1 MKFTAFATSIALTG
15 ACAGALAASTTA
27 TTGAAAPALAATNT
41 STATSATA
49 PIAKPRPPATSP
61 AAPGSP
67 AATGTAA
74 AGTSASPDSGDGAA
88 AADTAPLPPP
98 SSAAQHLYA
107 SAKNDILQV
116 RSLLKSGRTQ
126 SSVGSGFLI
135 GTSNLVVTNYHVVS
149 QFALD
154 PDTYVGEWVDTSGQ
168 RGNVELLAVDVLHD
182 LAVLR
187 VNRNGTGFFKIPDQ
201 LAKLTQGQY
210 LYSMGN
216 PLDLGFAISEGAYN
230 GVIARSFYDQ
240 LMFTGPI
247 NSGMSG
253 GPSVTVD
260 GSVAG
265 VNVSKRLDGEL
276 VSFLV
281 PARFAQDLLR
291 KVEQQQGKAPGD
303 FTSVVAGQLLNH
315 QRAMVDQLLASPL
328 SLKPMGPY
336 QVPVRESEQMRCWGR
351 SNVKADKPFTVD
363 DASCAMESA
372 IFVSGSLQTGQL
384 SIRHQFLRSVGLDK
398 LRFAQLASASF
409 KNEHFG
415 STKDTRLTGPNCTEE
430 FVKNKNLPLR
440 AVLCVRA
447 YRKFA
452 GLYDFALLTATTDQG
467 LMSLQSRLDARGV
480 SYDNGMRVSRV
491 FLESLSLAPTNA
503 PLPARAPATKAAGK
517 PATKSATQPAMEAAT
532 KPAGQIPARPANKN
546 AAVAGNTIAGGAQ

>member
-1 MKFTAFATSIALTG
+1 MKASALASTLVFTW
-15 ACAGALAASTTA
+15 ACAGALAAP
-27 TTGAAAPALAATNT
+27 TGVAPQQAAAPLAKA
-41 STATSATA
+41 
-49 PIAKPRPPATSP
+49 PPAAQAP
-61 AAPGSP
+61 AAP
-67 AATGTAA
+67 TADA
-74 AGTSASPDSGDGAA
+74 DNPDA
-88 AADTAPLPPP
+88 APLPPP

-107 SAKNDILQV
+107 AAKNDILQV

-135 GTSNLVVTNYHVVS
+135 GTSNLVLTNYHVVS

-154 PDTYVGEWVDTSGQ
+154 PDTYVGEWVDTGGQ

-187 VNRNGTGFFKIPDQ
+187 VNRNGTGFFKMPEQ
-201 LAKLTQGQY
+201 LARLSQGQY

-230 GVIARSFYDQ
+230 GVITRSFYDQ

-253 GPSVTVD
+253 GPTVTAD
-260 GSVAG
+260 GAVAG

-281 PARFAQDLLR
+281 PARYAQALLK
-291 KVEQQQGKAPGD
+291 KVQEQSKAPGD
-303 FTSVVAGQLLNH
+303 FTAVVAAQLLAH
-315 QRAMVDQLLASPL
+315 QRAMVDQLLAAPL

-351 SNVKADKPFTVD
+351 SNVKADKPFLVD

-372 IFVSGSLQTGQL
+372 IFVSGSLQTGQV
-384 SIRHQFLRSVGLDK
+384 SIRHQFLRATGLDK
-398 LRFAQLASASF
+398 LRFAQLSSASF
-409 KNEHFG
+409 KNERFG
-415 STKDTRLTGPNCTEE
+415 SNKDTRLTGPSCTED
-430 FVKNKNLPLR
+430 FVKNKDLPLR

-452 GLYDFALLTATTDQG
+452 GLYDFALLTASTDQG

-480 SYDNGMRVSRV
+480 SYENGLRLSRV
-491 FLESLSLAPTNA
+491 FLDSLSLTP
-503 PLPARAPATKAAGK
+503 K
-517 PATKSATQPAMEAAT
+517 Q
-532 KPAGQIPARPANKN
+532 
-546 AAVAGNTIAGGAQ
+546 GGAK

>member
-1 MKFTAFATSIALTG
+1 MKFTALATSIALTG
-15 ACAGALAASTTA
+15 ACAGALAAPTTANPAAPTLAATANAATAAATTTA
-27 TTGAAAPALAATNT
+27 TT
-41 STATSATA
+41 TATTATA
-49 PIAKPRPPATSP
+49 PARGKPPQPAQPVPPALP
-61 AAPGSP
+61 
-67 AATGTAA
+67 
-74 AGTSASPDSGDGAA
+74 ASPDSADPSAA
-88 AADTAPLPPP
+88 AESAPLPPP

-187 VNRNGTGFFKIPDQ
+187 VNRNGTGFFKMPDQ
-201 LAKLTQGQY
+201 LARLTQGQY

-291 KVEQQQGKAPGD
+291 KVEQQAKAPAD
-303 FTSVVAGQLLNH
+303 FTSVVAGQLLSH

-384 SIRHQFLRSVGLDK
+384 SIRHQFIRGTGLDK

-415 STKDTRLTGPNCTEE
+415 SNKDTRLTGPNCTED

-452 GLYDFALLTATTDQG
+452 GLYDFALLTASTDQG

-480 SYDNGMRVSRV
+480 SYDNGMRLSRV
-491 FLESLSLAPTNA
+491 FLESLSLAPAGA
-503 PLPARAPATKAAGK
+503 PVPARTPAVKSAGK
-517 PATKSATQPAMEAAT
+517 PSTTTPASGAAAKAPIPAPPPA
-532 KPAGQIPARPANKN
+532 KPA
-546 AAVAGNTIAGGAQ
+546 TGGAQ

>member
-1 MKFTAFATSIALTG
+1 MKFTALATSIALTG
-15 ACAGALAASTTA
+15 ACAGALAASSTANPAAPTVAAAASAATTA
-27 TTGAAAPALAATNT
+27 TAATT
-41 STATSATA
+41 TTATA
-49 PIAKPRPPATSP
+49 PAKGTQPPAAQPAPPASP
-61 AAPGSP
+61 
-67 AATGTAA
+67 
-74 AGTSASPDSGDGAA
+74 ASPDSADPSAAGTA

-187 VNRNGTGFFKIPDQ
+187 VNRNGTGFFKMPDQ
-201 LAKLTQGQY
+201 LARLTQGQY

-291 KVEQQQGKAPGD
+291 KVEQQSKAPAD
-303 FTSVVAGQLLNH
+303 FTSVVAGQLLSH
-315 QRAMVDQLLASPL
+315 QRAMVDQLLSSPL

-384 SIRHQFLRSVGLDK
+384 SIRHQFIRGTGLDK

-415 STKDTRLTGPNCTEE
+415 SNKDTRLTGPNCTED

-480 SYDNGMRVSRV
+480 SYDNGMRLSRV
-491 FLESLSLAPTNA
+491 FLESLSLAPAGATV
-503 PLPARAPATKAAGK
+503 PARAPANKTAGK
-517 PATKSATQPAMEAAT
+517 PSTIPAPASGAADKAPAPAPPPA
-532 KPAGQIPARPANKN
+532 KPA
-546 AAVAGNTIAGGAQ
+546 TGGAQ

>member
-1 MKFTAFATSIALTG
+1 MKVTKLASILALTW
-15 ACAGALAASTTA
+15 ACAGPALAESAP
-27 TTGAAAPALAATNT
+27 AAPAA
-41 STATSATA
+41 SATSAAATA
-49 PIAKPRPPATSP
+49 AAAK
-61 AAPGSP
+61 P
-67 AATGTAA
+67 AATPATAA
-74 AGTSASPDSGDGAA
+74 SAAPHTDAAGAA
-88 AADTAPLPPP
+88 PADGDAAPLPPP

-135 GTSNLVVTNYHVVS
+135 ENSNLVVTNYHVVS

-187 VNRNGTGFFKIPDQ
+187 VNRNGTGFFKMPEK
-201 LAKLTQGQY
+201 LARLTQGQY

-253 GPSVTVD
+253 GPSVASD

-281 PARFAQDLLR
+281 PARYAQDLLK
-291 KVEQQQGKAPGD
+291 KVEAQQKAPTD
-303 FTSVVAGQLLNH
+303 FTAVVAGQLLAH
-315 QRAMVDQLLASPL
+315 QTAMVNQLLASPL

-372 IFVSGSLQTGQL
+372 IFVSGSLQTGQI
-384 SIRHQFLRSVGLDK
+384 SIRHQFLRSTGLDQ
-398 LRFAQLASASF
+398 LRFAQLSSTSF

-415 STKDTRLTGPNCTEE
+415 SNKDSRLTGPNCTES
-430 FVKNKNLPLR
+430 FVKNKTLPLR

-452 GLYDFALLTATTDQG
+452 GLYDFALLTASTDQG

-480 SYDNGMRVSRV
+480 SYDNGMRLSRV
-491 FLESLSLAPTNA
+491 FLDSLSLN
-503 PLPARAPATKAAGK
+503 PAAAAV
-517 PATKSATQPAMEAAT
+517 PRPAAT
-532 KPAGQIPARPANKN
+532 PAKK
-546 AAVAGNTIAGGAQ
+546 GGAK

>member
-1 MKFTAFATSIALTG
+1 MKVTKLVSTLAFTWT
-15 ACAGALAASTTA
+15 CAASA
-27 TTGAAAPALAATNT
+27 ASAAPVPAQGAKAAAGPVTAAPATPA
-41 STATSATA
+41 TATAAQPGATA
-49 PIAKPRPPATSP
+49 ADAASADAT
-61 AAPGSP
+61 
-67 AATGTAA
+67 
-74 AGTSASPDSGDGAA
+74 
-88 AADTAPLPPP
+88 PLPPP

-107 SAKNDILQV
+107 AAKNDILQV

-187 VNRNGTGFFKIPDQ
+187 VSRNGTGFFKMPEQ
-201 LAKLTQGQY
+201 LARLTQGQY

-265 VNVSKRLDGEL
+265 INVSKRLDGEL

-281 PARFAQDLLR
+281 PARYAQDLLK
-291 KVEQQQGKAPGD
+291 KVEGQQKTPSD
-303 FTSVVAGQLLNH
+303 FTAVVAS
-315 QRAMVDQLLASPL
+315 QLLAHQTAMVNQLLSSPL

-372 IFVSGSLQTGQL
+372 IFVSGSLQTGQIA
-384 SIRHQFLRSVGLDK
+384 IRHQFLRSAGLDK

-415 STKDTRLTGPNCTEE
+415 SNKDARLTGPNCTED
-430 FVKNKNLPLR
+430 FVKNQDLPLR

-452 GLYDFALLTATTDQG
+452 GLYDFALLTASTDQG

-480 SYDNGMRVSRV
+480 SYENGLRLSRV
-491 FLESLSLAPTNA
+491 FLDSLSH
-503 PLPARAPATKAAGK
+503 APAKAPP
-517 PATKSATQPAMEAAT
+517 PAAPAAA
-532 KPAGQIPARPANKN
+532 
-546 AAVAGNTIAGGAQ
+546 AAKKGGAK

>member
-1 MKFTAFATSIALTG
+1 MKVTRLASTLVLIWAA
-15 ACAGALAASTTA
+15 AGHGAASAAAAA
-27 TTGAAAPALAATNT
+27 TAAAPAQPA
-41 STATSATA
+41 
-49 PIAKPRPPATSP
+49 AKPPAGQPAHAAAPAAAVAPAGTPPAAS
-61 AAPGSP
+61 AAPG
-67 AATGTAA
+67 ADAN
-74 AGTSASPDSGDGAA
+74 GDA
-88 AADTAPLPPP
+88 APLPPP

-187 VNRNGTGFFKIPDQ
+187 VSRNGTGFFKMPPQ
-201 LAKLTQGQY
+201 LARLTQGQY

-253 GPSVTVD
+253 GPSVTAD

-265 VNVSKRLDGEL
+265 INVSKRLDGEL

-281 PARFAQDLLR
+281 PARYAQDILN
-291 KVEQQQGKAPGD
+291 KVENQQKAPTD
-303 FTSVVAGQLLNH
+303 FTAVVA
-315 QRAMVDQLLASPL
+315 DQLLAHQTAMVNQLLSSPL

-372 IFVSGSLQTGQL
+372 IFVSGSLQTGQIA
-384 SIRHQFLRSVGLDK
+384 IRHQFLRSAGLDK

-409 KNEHFG
+409 RNEHFG
-415 STKDTRLTGPNCTEE
+415 SNKDSRLTGPNCTED
-430 FVKNKNLPLR
+430 FVKNKDLPLR

-452 GLYDFALLTATTDQG
+452 GLYDFALLTASTDQG

-480 SYDNGMRVSRV
+480 SYENGMRLSRV
-491 FLESLSLAPTNA
+491 FLDSLSL
-503 PLPARAPATKAAGK
+503 K
-517 PATKSATQPAMEAAT
+517 P
-532 KPAGQIPARPANKN
+532 
-546 AAVAGNTIAGGAQ
+546 VADVAKKGGAK

>member
-1 MKFTAFATSIALTG
+1 MKFTVIVASLAMTWAS
-15 ACAGALAASTTA
+15 AGALAAPANTP
-27 TTGAAAPALAATNT
+27 AAAPANAPAAV
-41 STATSATA
+41 
-49 PIAKPRPPATSP
+49 P
-61 AAPGSP
+61 AAPAAKAAP
-67 AATGTAA
+67 AAPLTAGAAGKPAA
-74 AGTSASPDSGDGAA
+74 APGASGEVAATADS
-88 AADTAPLPPP
+88 APLPPP
-98 SSAAQHLYA
+98 SSAAQHLYG

-154 PDTYVGEWVDTSGQ
+154 PDTYVGEWVDTSGK

-187 VNRNGTGFFKIPDQ
+187 VSRNGTGFFKMPEK
-201 LAKLTQGQY
+201 LAGLTQGQY

-265 VNVSKRLDGEL
+265 INVSKRLDGEL

-291 KVEQQQGKAPGD
+291 KVEQQPKPPAD
-303 FTSVVAGQLLNH
+303 FNAVVASQLLSH
-315 QRAMVDQLLASPL
+315 QRAMVDQLLATPL

-336 QVPVRESEQMRCWGR
+336 MVPVRESEQMRCWGR
-351 SNVKADKPFTVD
+351 SSVKADKPFTVD

-372 IFVSGSLQTGQL
+372 IFISGSLQTGQIN
-384 SIRHQFLRSVGLDK
+384 IRHQFMRSNGLDQ
-398 LRFAQLASASF
+398 LRFSQLASASF

-415 STKDTRLTGPNCTEE
+415 SFKDSRLTGPNCTED
-430 FVKNKNLPLR
+430 FVKSKDVPLR

-452 GLYDFALLTATTDQG
+452 GLYDFALLTAATDQG
-467 LMSLQSRLDARGV
+467 AMSLQSRLDARGV
-480 SYDNGMRVSRV
+480 SYDNGMRLTQV
-491 FLESLSLAPTNA
+491 FLNSFSASAPVA
-503 PLPARAPATKAAGK
+503 PRKAVPAK
-517 PATKSATQPAMEAAT
+517 PA
-532 KPAGQIPARPANKN
+532 
-546 AAVAGNTIAGGAQ
+546 AGGAR

>member
-1 MKFTAFATSIALTG
+1 MKFNKLAVSIALSW
-15 ACAGALAASTTA
+15 ASAGALAAP
-27 TTGAAAPALAATNT
+27 GANA
-41 STATSATA
+41 
-49 PIAKPRPPATSP
+49 P
-61 AAPGSP
+61 AAPPQLAAAQSP
-67 AATGTAA
+67 AKAPA
-74 AGTSASPDSGDGAA
+74 P
-88 AADTAPLPPP
+88 AADNADAAPLPPP

-154 PDTYVGEWVDTSGQ
+154 PDTYVGEWVDTGGQ

-187 VNRNGTGFFKIPDQ
+187 VSRNGTGFFKIPEQ
-201 LAKLTQGQY
+201 LARLTQGQY
-210 LYSMGN
+210 LYSLGN

-260 GSVAG
+260 GAVAG

-281 PARFAQDLLR
+281 PARYAQDLLR
-291 KVEQQQGKAPGD
+291 RVAQQQKAPAD
-303 FTSVVAGQLLNH
+303 FTAVVAAQLLTH

-384 SIRHQFLRSVGLDK
+384 SIRHQFLRSTGLGQ

-409 KNEHFG
+409 KNEQFG
-415 STKDTRLTGPNCTEE
+415 NNKDTRLTGPQCTED
-430 FVKNKNLPLR
+430 FVKNKEVPLR

-480 SYDNGMRVSRV
+480 SYENGLRLSRV
-491 FLESLSLAPTNA
+491 FIDSIG
-503 PLPARAPATKAAGK
+503 RAPAPKK
-517 PATKSATQPAMEAAT
+517 PAAAA
-532 KPAGQIPARPANKN
+532 K
-546 AAVAGNTIAGGAQ
+546 GGAQ

>member
-1 MKFTAFATSIALTG
+1 MKVTRLASTLVLIWAA
-15 ACAGALAASTTA
+15 AGHGAASAAAAA
-27 TTGAAAPALAATNT
+27 TAAAPAQPA
-41 STATSATA
+41 
-49 PIAKPRPPATSP
+49 AKPPAGQPAHAAPPAAAVAPAGTPPAAS
-61 AAPGSP
+61 AAPG
-67 AATGTAA
+67 ADAN
-74 AGTSASPDSGDGAA
+74 GDA
-88 AADTAPLPPP
+88 APLPPP

-187 VNRNGTGFFKIPDQ
+187 VSRNGTGFFKMPPQ
-201 LAKLTQGQY
+201 LARLTQGQY

-253 GPSVTVD
+253 GPSVTAD

-265 VNVSKRLDGEL
+265 INVSKRLDGEL

-281 PARFAQDLLR
+281 PARYAQDILN
-291 KVEQQQGKAPGD
+291 KVETQQKAPTD
-303 FTSVVAGQLLNH
+303 FTAVVAGQLLAH
-315 QRAMVDQLLASPL
+315 QTAMVNQLLSSPL

-372 IFVSGSLQTGQL
+372 IFVSGSLQTGQIA
-384 SIRHQFLRSVGLDK
+384 IRHQFLRSAGLDK

-409 KNEHFG
+409 RNEHFG
-415 STKDTRLTGPNCTEE
+415 SNKDSRLTGPNCTED
-430 FVKNKNLPLR
+430 FVKNTNLPLR

-452 GLYDFALLTATTDQG
+452 GLYDFALLTASTDQG

-480 SYDNGMRVSRV
+480 SYENGMRLSRV
-491 FLESLSLAPTNA
+491 FLDSLSL
-503 PLPARAPATKAAGK
+503 K
-517 PATKSATQPAMEAAT
+517 P
-532 KPAGQIPARPANKN
+532 
-546 AAVAGNTIAGGAQ
+546 VADVAKKGGVK

>member
-1 MKFTAFATSIALTG
+1 MKFSVIVSSLALTW
-15 ACAGALAASTTA
+15 ASTCALAAPAA
-27 TTGAAAPALAATNT
+27 TPAAPAAPAIKG
-41 STATSATA
+41 APSA
-49 PIAKPRPPATSP
+49 P
-61 AAPGSP
+61 AAPGVP
-67 AATGTAA
+67 PATGEA
-74 AGTSASPDSGDGAA
+74 AA
-88 AADTAPLPPP
+88 AADSAPLPPP

-187 VNRNGTGFFKIPDQ
+187 VNRSGTGFFKMPDQ
-201 LAKLTQGQY
+201 LARLSQGQY

-216 PLDLGFAISEGAYN
+216 PLDLGFAISEGSYN

-291 KVEQQQGKAPGD
+291 KVEQQTKPPAD
-303 FTSVVAGQLLNH
+303 FNAVVASQLLSH

-351 SNVKADKPFTVD
+351 SSVKADKPFTVD

-372 IFVSGSLQTGQL
+372 IFVSGSLQTGQI
-384 SIRHQFLRSVGLDK
+384 SIRHQFMRSNGLDQ

-415 STKDTRLTGPNCTEE
+415 SFKDSRLTGPNCTED
-430 FVKNKNLPLR
+430 FVKSKNVPLR

-452 GLYDFALLTATTDQG
+452 GLYDFALLTASTDHG

-480 SYDNGMRVSRV
+480 SYDNGLRLTQV
-491 FLESLSLAPTNA
+491 FLDSLSQAPK
-503 PLPARAPATKAAGK
+503 KAVSVK
-517 PATKSATQPAMEAAT
+517 PA
-532 KPAGQIPARPANKN
+532 
-546 AAVAGNTIAGGAQ
+546 AGGAR

>member
-1 MKFTAFATSIALTG
+1 MKVTALASTLALTF
-15 ACAGALAASTTA
+15 ACAGALAASA
-27 TTGAAAPALAATNT
+27 APVGKPAAPPPAAPAA
-41 STATSATA
+41 
-49 PIAKPRPPATSP
+49 P
-61 AAPGSP
+61 AASAAPAQPG
-67 AATGTAA
+67 AQ
-74 AGTSASPDSGDGAA
+74 SGDPSAAA

-154 PDTYVGEWVDTSGQ
+154 PDTYVGEWVDTGGQ

-187 VNRNGTGFFKIPDQ
+187 VNRNGTGFFKMPEQ
-201 LAKLTQGQY
+201 LARLTQGQY

-253 GPSVTVD
+253 GPSVAVD
-260 GSVAG
+260 GAVAG

-281 PARFAQDLLR
+281 PARFAQDLLKR
-291 KVEQQQGKAPGD
+291 VEDQKKAPTD
-303 FTSVVAGQLLNH
+303 FTAVVAGQLLTH
-315 QRAMVDQLLASPL
+315 QKAMVDQLLSSPL

-336 QVPVRESEQMRCWGR
+336 LVPVRESEQMRCWGR

-384 SIRHQFLRSVGLDK
+384 SIRHQFLRGAGLDK

-415 STKDTRLTGPNCTEE
+415 NNKDARLTGPNCTED
-430 FVKNKNLPLR
+430 FVKNKDLPLR

-480 SYDNGMRVSRV
+480 SYDNGMRLSRV
-491 FLESLSLAPTNA
+491 FLESLALAPKSA
-503 PLPARAPATKAAGK
+503 PKKTIAAK
-517 PATKSATQPAMEAAT
+517 PAKGAA
-532 KPAGQIPARPANKN
+532 Q
-546 AAVAGNTIAGGAQ
+546 

>member
-1 MKFTAFATSIALTG
+1 MARFKRFKDCMKVTALASTLALTW
-15 ACAGALAASTTA
+15 ACASALAAPAPA
-27 TTGAAAPALAATNT
+27 TKPAAAPPAAAPAA
-41 STATSATA
+41 
-49 PIAKPRPPATSP
+49 P
-61 AAPGSP
+61 AAPAQPGEP
-67 AATGTAA
+67 
-74 AGTSASPDSGDGAA
+74 AA

-187 VNRNGTGFFKIPDQ
+187 VNRNGTGFFKMPEQ

-281 PARFAQDLLR
+281 PARFAQDLLKR
-291 KVEQQQGKAPGD
+291 VEEQKQAPAE

-315 QRAMVDQLLASPL
+315 QKAMVDQLLSSPL

-372 IFVSGSLQTGQL
+372 IFVSGTLQTGQL
-384 SIRHQFLRSVGLDK
+384 SIRHQFLRGTGLDK

-415 STKDTRLTGPNCTEE
+415 NNKDTRLTGPNCTED

-480 SYDNGMRVSRV
+480 SYDNGMRLSRV
-491 FLESLSLAPTNA
+491 FLDSLSLAPVHV
-503 PLPARAPATKAAGK
+503 KK
-517 PATKSATQPAMEAAT
+517 PAVAA
-532 KPAGQIPARPANKN
+532 KPAKG
-546 AAVAGNTIAGGAQ
+546 AAQ

>member
-1 MKFTAFATSIALTG
+1 MTARTKSKDGMNFTRIVALLILTWTGLGATA
-15 ACAGALAASTTA
+15 
-27 TTGAAAPALAATNT
+27 
-41 STATSATA
+41 ATSAAAAASSA
-49 PIAKPRPPATSP
+49 PDAASAPKASSGQPPLPKVALPKAATPAVPAT
-61 AAPGSP
+61 AIAGAPG
-67 AATGTAA
+67 A
-74 AGTSASPDSGDGAA
+74 AGT
-88 AADTAPLPPP
+88 DTAPLPPP

-135 GTSNLVVTNYHVVS
+135 GTSNLVVSNYHVVS

-187 VNRNGTGFFKIPDQ
+187 VSRNGTGFFKVPEQ
-201 LAKLTQGQY
+201 LATLTQGQY
-210 LYSMGN
+210 LYSLGN

-260 GSVAG
+260 GAVAG

-281 PARFAQDLLR
+281 PARYAQALLKR
-291 KVEQQQGKAPGD
+291 VEQQAKPPAD
-303 FTSVVAGQLLNH
+303 FTAVVAGQLLTH

-328 SLKPMGPY
+328 SLKAMGPY
-336 QVPVRESEQMRCWGR
+336 LVPVRESEQMRCWGR

-363 DASCAMESA
+363 DASCSMESA
-372 IFVSGSLQTGQL
+372 IFVSGSLQTGQT
-384 SIRHQFLRSVGLDK
+384 SIRHQFLRSTGLDK
-398 LRFAQLASASF
+398 LRFAQLSSASF
-409 KNEHFG
+409 KNEQFG
-415 STKDTRLTGPNCTEE
+415 GNKDSRMTGPSCTEE
-430 FVKNKNLPLR
+430 FIKSKDLPLR

-447 YRKFA
+447 YRKFS

-467 LMSLQSRLDARGV
+467 LMSLQSRLDAHGV
-480 SYDNGMRVSRV
+480 SYENGLRLSRV
-491 FLESLSLAPTNA
+491 FLDSLSLAPARQTLPTA
-503 PLPARAPATKAAGK
+503 PKTAPATAPAAAK
-517 PATKSATQPAMEAAT
+517 PARRSQP
-532 KPAGQIPARPANKN
+532 
-546 AAVAGNTIAGGAQ
+546 

>member
-1 MKFTAFATSIALTG
+1 MKVTRLASTLVLIWAA
-15 ACAGALAASTTA
+15 AGHGAASAAAAA
-27 TTGAAAPALAATNT
+27 TAAAPAQPA
-41 STATSATA
+41 
-49 PIAKPRPPATSP
+49 AKPPAGQPAHAAPPAAAVAPAGTPPAAS
-61 AAPGSP
+61 AAPG
-67 AATGTAA
+67 ADAN
-74 AGTSASPDSGDGAA
+74 GDA
-88 AADTAPLPPP
+88 APLPPP

-187 VNRNGTGFFKIPDQ
+187 VSRNGTGFFKMPPQ
-201 LAKLTQGQY
+201 LARLTQGQY

-253 GPSVTVD
+253 GPSVTAD

-265 VNVSKRLDGEL
+265 INVSKRLDGEL

-281 PARFAQDLLR
+281 PARYAQDILN
-291 KVEQQQGKAPGD
+291 KVENQQKAPTD
-303 FTSVVAGQLLNH
+303 FTAVVAGQLLAH
-315 QRAMVDQLLASPL
+315 QTAMVNQLLSSPL

-372 IFVSGSLQTGQL
+372 IFVSGSLQTGQIA
-384 SIRHQFLRSVGLDK
+384 IRHQFLRSAGLDK

-409 KNEHFG
+409 RNEHFG
-415 STKDTRLTGPNCTEE
+415 SNKDSRLTGPNCTED
-430 FVKNKNLPLR
+430 FVKNKDLPLR

-452 GLYDFALLTATTDQG
+452 GLYDFALLTASTDQG

-480 SYDNGMRVSRV
+480 SYENGMRLSRV
-491 FLESLSLAPTNA
+491 FIDSLSL
-503 PLPARAPATKAAGK
+503 K
-517 PATKSATQPAMEAAT
+517 PVPVAEAA
-532 KPAGQIPARPANKN
+532 KK
-546 AAVAGNTIAGGAQ
+546 GGAK